1 MSERPNDPPA
11 SYPKTAACACGG
23 VTVTVAAPPQ
33 MVHACA
39 CMNCQRSTGS
49 AFSYSAFFPESAAT
63 IGGEAKCWRR
73 SSDAGRWQES
83 NFCPTCGVTVFTRL
97 EALPDILCVSVGCF
111 GAPDFPGPGRLY
123 WNSKRHHWLE
133 LPSGIERV
141 ETQ

>member
-1 MSERPNDPPA
+1 MAEHDPA
-11 SYPKTAACACGG
+11 SYPKTAACACGALK
-23 VTVTVAAPPQ
+23 VTVMAPPQ

-39 CMNCQRSTGS
+39 CLECQRGTGS
-49 AFSYSAFFPESAAT
+49 AFSYSAFFSEAAVKVSGKST
-63 IGGEAKCWRR
+63 RWRR

-97 EALPDILCVSVGCF
+97 EALPNVVCVSVGCF
-111 GAPDFPGPGRLY
+111 SAPDFPAPGRLY
-123 WNSKRHHWLE
+123 WNSKRHHWLD